1 MPKRRR
7 KYASVIVMSFRGRAV
22 YWYTKV
28 QKCGVCVARMVVVVV
43 GFRLYG
49 LIRLL
54 VDLGQ
59 ELVVAEKRVLVL
71 ADLDGAAAELSHS
84 VSILPYHNI
93 SLLNAWSYGVV

>member
-28 QKCGVCVARMVVVVV
+28 QKCGVCVARMVVVV

-71 ADLDGAAAELSHS
+71 ADFDGAAAELSYS
-84 VSILPYHNI
+84 VSILPCHAS
-93 SLLNAWSYGVV
+93 SLNGLRYGMM

>member
-1 MPKRRR
+1 VR
-7 KYASVIVMSFRGRAV
+7 
-22 YWYTKV
+22 
-28 QKCGVCVARMVVVVV
+28 GVCVARMVVVV

-93 SLLNAWSYGVV
+93 SLLNAWSYGMV

>member
-93 SLLNAWSYGVV
+93 SLFNA